1 LPLIFQPCRGLAQE
15 KKVYTLEASIAE
27 ALAVNWTLKAKKETV
42 NQAIQIKKQAATE
55 FLPKLSVSYGYT
67 YLNKVQT
74 RPASILPV
82 ATAVSGVDSLGGAVV
97 GGGIGGAFIPEQ
109 TLNSRDN
116 YQLKLSAT
124 QPVFTGFALIS
135 SYKLAKLGIDQS
147 KMEVELEKLD
157 LTLNVKE
164 AYYNILIA
172 DKAVEVAEKDVVSR
186 KSNVEVV
193 RNFYNVG
200 MIPIN
205 DLLKAEVELANS
217 QQNLVKALNAAR
229 LTRAAFNTVLSR
241 DINAPVEIKDIPG
254 FQPEREDFG
263 AYQEKALKNRPEMKL
278 VNIGILRADQQI
290 RLALSKFY
298 PEIGVTFDYIK
309 EGDEPDVSG
318 SPFHESSRYE
328 IGAALK
334 WTFWEWGKTFFS
346 VREKVS
352 LRKELIQTK
361 KALEDRISLELKDA
375 VLGLKTAEEN
385 IPTTKKAVKQGEEN
399 LRVNEERY
407 KAQVTTITEVLD
419 AQTLL
424 TRARVDYLKAHY
436 AHRLAKAKLERAAG
450 TY

>member
-1 LPLIFQPCRGLAQE
+1 
-15 KKVYTLEASIAE
+15 
-27 ALAVNWTLKAKKETV
+27 ETI
-42 NQAIQIKKQAATE
+42 NQAVQVKRQAATE
-55 FLPKLSVSYGYT
+55 FLPKLSASYGYT
-67 YLNKVQT
+67 YLNKVQK
-74 RPASILPV
+74 RPESMLPV
-82 ATAVSGVDSLGGAVV
+82 TTPGFGVTGWAL
-97 GGGIGGAFIPEQ
+97 IPEQ

-116 YQLKLSAT
+116 YQLKLSAK

-157 LTLNVKE
+157 LALKVKE
-164 AYYNILIA
+164 AYYDILIA

-186 KSNVEVV
+186 KSHVEVV
-193 RNFYNVG
+193 RNFYDVG

-217 QQNLVKALNAAR
+217 QQYLVTALNGAR
-229 LTRAAFNTVLSR
+229 LARAAFNIVLSR
-241 DINAPVEIKDIPG
+241 DIHAPLEVKDMPG
-254 FQPEREDFG
+254 FEPERGDFG
-263 AYQEKALKNRPEMKL
+263 TYQEKALKNRPEMK
-278 VNIGILRADQQI
+278 VINIGILSAEQEI
-290 RLALSKFY
+290 RLAQSKFY

-328 IGAALK
+328 IGAALT
-334 WTFWEWGKTFFS
+334 WTFWEWGKTLFS
-346 VREKVS
+346 VKEKMSRRREM
-352 LRKELIQTK
+352 IQTK
-361 KALEDRISLELKDA
+361 KALEDSIRFELEDA
-375 VLGLKTAEEN
+375 LLGLKTAEEN

-424 TRARVDYLKAHY
+424 TRARVEYYNALY
-436 AHRLAKAKLERAAG
+436 AHRLAKARLLRATG